1 MRDRH
6 AINVPY
12 ITGEPIA
19 QAERRYAMTF
29 QNGSRVLVT
38 YHGQTVRASVFTASD
53 NGLSLMLL
61 LDGHL
66 GMYEVLMPVV
76 WLEDG
81 YVDLLNA
88 QPVNIQ
94 ISN

>member
-1 MRDRH
+1 M
-6 AINVPY
+6 I
-12 ITGEPIA
+12 
-19 QAERRYAMTF
+19 F
-29 QNGSRVLVT
+29 QHGNRVLVT
-38 YHGQTVRASVFTASD
+38 YHGRTVQASVFAASA

-66 GMYEVLMPVV
+66 GMYRVLMPVV
-76 WLEDG
+76 WVEDG

-94 ISN
+94 TSK